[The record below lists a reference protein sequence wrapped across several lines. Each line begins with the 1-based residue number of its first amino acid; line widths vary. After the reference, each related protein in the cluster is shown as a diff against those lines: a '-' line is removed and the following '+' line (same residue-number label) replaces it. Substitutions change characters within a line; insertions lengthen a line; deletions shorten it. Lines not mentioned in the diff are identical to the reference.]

1 MLDGTLKSPEFC
13 NMYAIWKSL
22 LWQLSGDK
30 RYYATSILSD
40 SRDINSR
47 YYFLL
52 KATMVRESKA
62 VFMLLSPLDTKWRT
76 RQRTNS
82 LHPLRLISWSQVF
95 KGNFCIYLETGNNG
109 KLSDFLGNSENLDIL
124 VVRVMLWAP
133 FKTTL
138 HFAFVVFYLDFG
150 SHYANAAY
158 FLTSLPCQR
167 FFSLKLISL

>member
-1 MLDGTLKSPEFC
+1 M
-13 NMYAIWKSL
+13 A
-22 LWQLSGDK
+22 
-30 RYYATSILSD
+30 
-40 SRDINSR
+40 
-47 YYFLL
+47 
-52 KATMVRESKA
+52 RESKA

-82 LHPLRLISWSQVF
+82 LCPLRLISWSWVF

-124 VVRVMLWAP
+124 VGQSYAVAS

-138 HFAFVVFYLDFG
+138 HSAFVALYLDFG
-150 SHYANAAY
+150 SHYVNAAY

-167 FFSLKLISL
+167 FFPWSWFHYNFKNTICLSKSFSSLFHTNLYPISFMWFHWTSPGAK

>member
-1 MLDGTLKSPEFC
+1 
-13 NMYAIWKSL
+13 MYAIWKSL

-30 RYYATSILSD
+30 RYYPTSILSD
-40 SRDINSR
+40 SRDVNSR

-82 LHPLRLISWSQVF
+82 LRPLRLISWSRVF
-95 KGNFCIYLETGNNG
+95 KGNFCIYLEAGNNG
-109 KLSDFLGNSENLDIL
+109 KLSDFLGNSENLDML
-124 VVRVMLWAP
+124 VVRVMLWLLLRLLCILP
-133 FKTTL
+133 SLRSTWTL
-138 HFAFVVFYLDFG
+138 GAILLRLLIISPHFPVKD
-150 SHYANAAY
+150 
-158 FLTSLPCQR
+158 